1 MADVFISY
9 AHQDSDL
16 VKELSPSLEAA
27 GYTTWYYEDKGA
39 VGASYLRQIDQEIE
53 RCHAMIVVISPDS
66 VDSDQVSKEVIRAHE
81 ARKKFVPVRRDITH
95 AEFQARQPEWRMA
108 FGAAVSA
115 EVPEEGAAALGPRL
129 AAGLRALGVEPGGPP
144 ALPTS
149 PLRRLSR
156 AAVRGTAQKEGKLG
170 ATVAAVVGVIGL
182 LVSLGQFLAM
192 LNPTSPQ
199 SAWLA
204 RNFPDFRRITLT
216 ANAVGVLLYGTMLY
230 AAWKLRSGETAASAT
245 SKARLI
251 RGVSLGILA
260 AVGVWLLV
268 SLSQFSGDAA
278 RQHFGSADQQSAL
291 IQGTWTAAIMG
302 LVPAGLVFAIFRNA
316 KKTPKR

>member
-9 AHQDSDL
+9 AHQDGDV
-16 VKELSPSLEAA
+16 VKDLSPALEAA
-27 GYTTWYYEDKGA
+27 GYTTWYYEDRGA

-53 RCHAMIVVISPDS
+53 RCHAVLVVISPDS
-66 VDSDQVSKEVIRAHE
+66 IASDQVSKEVVRAHE

-95 AEFQARQPEWRMA
+95 AEFQQRQPEWRMA

-129 AAGLRALGVEPGGPP
+129 VAGLRALGVEPGGPP

-170 ATVAAVVGVIGL
+170 ATVAAVVGIIGL

-192 LNPTSPQ
+192 QNPTSPQ
-199 SAWLA
+199 TAWLA
-204 RNFPDFRRITLT
+204 QNFPAFRTITLVV
-216 ANAVGVLLYGTMLY
+216 NAVGVALYGAMLH
-230 AAWKLRSGETAASAT
+230 AAWKLRSGDGSR
-245 SKARLI
+245 ARAI
-251 RGVSLGILA
+251 RGFSIGILA

-268 SLSQFSGDAA
+268 SLSQFSGNAA
-278 RQHFGSADQQSAL
+278 RGHFASDAQQSSL
-291 IQGTWTAAIMG
+291 IQGAWTAAILG
-302 LVPAGLVFAIFRNA
+302 FVPAGIVFAMFRHA
-316 KKTPKR
+316 KKSP